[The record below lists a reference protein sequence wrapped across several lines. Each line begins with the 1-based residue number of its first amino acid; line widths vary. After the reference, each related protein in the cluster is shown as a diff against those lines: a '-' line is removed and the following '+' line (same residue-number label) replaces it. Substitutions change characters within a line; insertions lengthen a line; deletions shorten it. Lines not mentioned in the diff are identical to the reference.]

1 VTHLEAIERQYS
13 LAEQSSV
20 VVVNAKPQH
29 RQLRQHNL
37 EVTVGKSY
45 AKSILGISLCLLDG
59 ISSEHKFST
68 KGQILF
74 NLLSVT
80 YMVSRV
86 PGFFCSKEYQP
97 LTLILAAKVRILN
110 IV

>member
-29 RQLRQHNL
+29 RQFRQHNL

-59 ISSEHKFST
+59 ISSEHKFRT
-68 KGQILF
+68 IVQMLF
-74 NLLSVT
+74 SLLSVT
-80 YMVSRV
+80 S
-86 PGFFCSKEYQP
+86 SKQYQP